1 LVVCGPAWAAGTK
14 EGIRASEPLSVAQWM
29 MQIPSADR
37 WAPSERM
44 WAQSFGEFDDDSD
57 RDVVS
62 VSRAVLYSA
71 VLPGAGQWYVGSKRR
86 ASIFLATDALAW
98 TMFGYFKTVE
108 GIKERDHRRL
118 AQVHAGVD
126 PSGKDD
132 EFYRTI
138 TFHASRDE
146 FNVDRAPYQDALPTT
161 DAWDWHWDSAESMN
175 QYRTLRNQSNEAN
188 NRATF
193 SLGAALVTRVA
204 AALDAWRLARNVNR
218 QARMELGWK
227 LHVKPKPS
235 LDDPSLI
242 VLIGR
247 KF

>member
-1 LVVCGPAWAAGTK
+1 
-14 EGIRASEPLSVAQWM
+14 
-29 MQIPSADR
+29 
-37 WAPSERM
+37 
-44 WAQSFGEFDDDSD
+44 
-57 RDVVS
+57 
-62 VSRAVLYSA
+62 
-71 VLPGAGQWYVGSKRR
+71 
-86 ASIFLATDALAW
+86 
-98 TMFGYFKTVE
+98 
-108 GIKERDHRRL
+108 
-118 AQVHAGVD
+118 
-126 PSGKDD
+126 
-132 EFYRTI
+132 
-138 TFHASRDE
+138 
-146 FNVDRAPYQDALPTT
+146 
-161 DAWDWHWDSAESMN
+161 MN